1 MSVSRKNKI
10 YTIYKMSCIL
20 YVEDDD
26 AVRKVNIDELY
37 EKDQRRD
44 LKQLSIFNKILNRVH
59 RRITI
64 TSRTKRNE
72 KFIWF
77 TIPEFIF
84 GEPMYNKT
92 DCIAYV
98 VTKIEENGFFIRFI
112 YPNTLFITW
121 ENWVPSYTRNEIK
134 KKTGIVLDEK
144 GNIVDKLDRKEQ
156 PDNPNSRILNDR
168 NSTGGTSQKEQ
179 KQYTPIQ
186 TYKPTGNLVYNQD
199 FFDKIEKK
207 VSFS

>member
-1 MSVSRKNKI
+1 
-10 YTIYKMSCIL
+10 MSCIL

-26 AVRKVNIDELY
+26 NVRKVNIDELY

-44 LKQLSIFNKILNRVH
+44 LKQLSIFNKILNRIN

-64 TSRTKRNE
+64 TGRTKRSE
-72 KFIWF
+72 KYIWF

-84 GEPMYNKT
+84 GEPVYDKT

-98 VTKIEENGFFIRFI
+98 VTKLEENGFFLKFI
-112 YPNTLFITW
+112 YPNTLFISW
-121 ENWVPSYTRNEIK
+121 DNWVPAYTRTEVK

-144 GNIVDKLDRKEQ
+144 GNVLERLEKKDATHSND
-156 PDNPNSRILNDR
+156 PNSRMLNEKQSIPTKD
-168 NSTGGTSQKEQ
+168 Q

-186 TYKPTGNLVYNQD
+186 SYKPTGNLVYNKD